1 MPKLPFFSSKT
12 QGTSNNAGGGGGAG
26 GIVPVRV
33 IKTLLEGETH
43 PEVFKQFGEYQAI
56 GGIFYS
62 VLTNSNP
69 IPDFTSN
76 SFALPLF
83 PNLSQVPL
91 ENEVVYIIDLPSNNV
106 QAIPNSVNT
115 YYFQAVNIWGSVH
128 HNAIPDPIQSFLKG
142 DKAAQTRDYQQID
155 GGLVRRVTDGGTEI
169 DLGDNFNE
177 RIDVRNLQPYEG
189 DIIHE
194 GRWGQSIRFGST
206 VSGSIIPN
214 SWSNS
219 GLNGDPVT
227 IIRNGQHEED
237 KEPWIPQV
245 EDINKDASS
254 IYLTSTQL
262 IPISGSS
269 TIYDSY
275 FFPPTKLNEYSGEQI
290 ILNSGRLVLNSKSDS
305 IMLSSFNTIGLNSV
319 KSVNVDSPSTV
330 IKSKSIALGDKNASE
345 PMILGNK
352 FLSDFE
358 DLCNALSTMA
368 DVLAKNPVGGPG
380 NISIPI
386 VPLTPA
392 ATKLSTL
399 AANMLSRITE
409 YKSKTTTSK

>member
-1 MPKLPFFSSKT
+1 MPKLRIFGGKNNNSQPM
-12 QGTSNNAGGGGGAG
+12 SNMGGGIFPA
-26 GIVPVRV
+26 RV
-33 IKTLLEGETH
+33 IKAMLEGESN
-43 PEVFKQFGEYQAI
+43 PEVFKQFGEYKCL
-56 GGIFYS
+56 GGIFF
-62 VLTNSNP
+62 NSINKP
-69 IPDFTSN
+69 NSDPSFDSN

-83 PNLSQVPL
+83 PNLSQVPV
-91 ENEVVYIIDLPSNNV
+91 ENEIVYIINLPSSNV
-106 QAIPNSVNT
+106 QSNVNSMVN
-115 YYFQAVNIWGSVH
+115 YYFQSINIWGSVH
-128 HNAIPDPIQSFLKG
+128 HNAIPDPIDAINRG
-142 DKAAQTRDYQQID
+142 TTGAQTRDYQQIE
-155 GGLVRRVTDGGTEI
+155 GGIVRRVTDGSTEI
-169 DLGDNFNE
+169 NLGDTFNE

-206 VSGSIIPN
+206 VSGSIVPN
-214 SWSNS
+214 PWSNA
-219 GLNGDPVT
+219 GANGDPIT
-227 IIRNGQHEED
+227 LLRNGQHEED
-237 KEPWIPQV
+237 KESWIPQV

>member
-1 MPKLPFFSSKT
+1 MPKLPLFNNLKNK
-12 QGTSNNAGGGGGAG
+12 SNSQSNIDGETIRA
-26 GIVPVRV
+26 VRV
-33 IKTLLEGETH
+33 VKSMLEGETN
-43 PEVFKQFGEYQAI
+43 PEVFKLKGEYQSI
-56 GGIFYS
+56 GGIFYNDINDPNPNPQF
-62 VLTNSNP
+62 NSNA
-69 IPDFTSN
+69 
-76 SFALPLF
+76 FALPLF
-83 PNLSQVPL
+83 PNLTQVPV
-91 ENEVVYIIDLPSNNV
+91 EKEIVYIISL
-106 QAIPNSVNT
+106 PNSNIQDNVNSKQA
-115 YYFQAVNIWGSVH
+115 YYFQAVNIWNSVH
-128 HNAIPDPIQSFLKG
+128 HNAIPDPIESSLRG
-142 DKAAQTRDYQQID
+142 DTAAQTRDYEEIA
-155 GGLVRRVTDGGTEI
+155 GGTVRRVTDGGTEI
-169 DLGDNFNE
+169 DLGSTFNE

-214 SWSNS
+214 PWSNT
-219 GLNGDPVT
+219 GINGDPIT
-227 IIRNGQHEED
+227 LIRNGQHDEED
-237 KEPWIPQV
+237 KEAWIPQV

-262 IPISGSS
+262 IPLSGSS
-269 TIYDSY
+269 TVYDSY

-305 IMLSSFNTIGLNSV
+305 IMLSSFQTIGLNSLN
-319 KSVNVDSPSTV
+319 SVNIDSPSTV
-330 IKSKSIALGDKNASE
+330 IKSRSVALGDKNASE

-358 DLCNALSTMA
+358 DLCRALSTMA
-368 DVLAKNPVGGPG
+368 DVLATNPVGGPG
-380 NISIPI
+380 DISVPI

-409 YKSKTTTSK
+409 YKSKTTTSR